1 MWLQQI
7 GRFVAAGLGDG
18 RGHPVT
24 IDEELQAQAVGI
36 PDHHAVAGG
45 MVYFSLDRNSGTGQ
59 SGDLA
64 LQIRLVPDFEADVMQ
79 PGVKLR

>member
-1 MWLQQI
+1 MDARVKPAHDGVSLQQI
-7 GRFVAAGLGDG
+7 GRFVAAGPGDG

-45 MVYFSLDRNSGTGQ
+45 MVYLSLDRNSGT
-59 SGDLA
+59 
-64 LQIRLVPDFEADVMQ
+64 R
-79 PGVKLR
+79 